1 LVIAARGSWLADAR
15 RLEVAVTTDLEYKM
29 IMALSAA
36 DLGSPICEQ
45 AAAICAEI
53 ADQHCAE
60 LHVTMTAPVISVGRA
75 AASGPAGA
83 PAARAGHPEGS

>member
-1 LVIAARGSWLADAR
+1 V
-15 RLEVAVTTDLEYKM
+15 VVTTDLEYKM

-60 LHVTMTAPVISVGRA
+60 LHVTMTAPVITMSQG
-75 AASGPAGA
+75 ASRPAGI
-83 PAARAGHPEGS
+83 PDARARRRGGA

>member
-1 LVIAARGSWLADAR
+1 M
-15 RLEVAVTTDLEYKM
+15 TTDLEYKM

-60 LHVTMTAPVISVGRA
+60 LHVTMTAPVIIMGHGDA
-75 AASGPAGA
+75 GQPAGA
-83 PAARAGHPEGS
+83 QDARAGRPGGS

>member
-1 LVIAARGSWLADAR
+1 
-15 RLEVAVTTDLEYKM
+15 M

-60 LHVTMTAPVISVGRA
+60 LHVTVTAPVITVGRA
-75 AASGPAGA
+75 AAGDAAGTPDDRASGPA
-83 PAARAGHPEGS
+83 RS

>member
-1 LVIAARGSWLADAR
+1 MAGAGPGLCWRGRA
-15 RLEVAVTTDLEYKM
+15 EVAMTTDLEYKM

-60 LHVTMTAPVISVGRA
+60 LHVTMTAPVITVGLGDAGR
-75 AASGPAGA
+75 PAGA
-83 PAARAGHPEGS
+83 QDARAGRPGGS

>member
-1 LVIAARGSWLADAR
+1 MA
-15 RLEVAVTTDLEYKM
+15 TDLEYKM

-36 DLGSPICEQ
+36 HLGSPICEQ

-60 LHVTMTAPVISVGRA
+60 LHVTMTAPVITMGQG
-75 AASGPAGA
+75 ASRPAGI
-83 PAARAGHPEGS
+83 PDARARRRGAS